1 MNILVI
7 WRLLTVGGVN
17 AGWRNRAIYFK
28 KHGIATDF
36 LYTKDLGGMHMM
48 EDVANVYVM
57 KKKSDIYDLLRKR
70 YDAIIVVD
78 TSQAYDWLSDVGYRG
93 PIIVEARTPELLK
106 LKRNLQGIEKVTP
119 RQFIVPS
126 FYQKRLLSVLS
137 DERAPITVIYNGLD
151 ASFFRLT
158 ECDDVPNKKIVAYVG
173 RLDGRKNWRAFLRI
187 ASLLQKE
194 RDDVECWVIG
204 GQHSVDKEAFET
216 EWKEKQLTSFVK
228 WFPVVPYQ
236 QMPNMYAKIRQSG
249 GCLLATTKVESFGN
263 TFIEAMACGV
273 PVVAPRV
280 SAMPEII
287 VHGKTGYLFREHHTR
302 GAVRAIAEILDD
314 KQQYAHM
321 SEAGRAHV
329 LNRFT
334 IERCAQTYVDLLH
347 NIVGDIH
354 EV

>member
-48 EDVANVYVM
+48 EDVANVYIM

-106 LKRNLQGIEKVTP
+106 LKRNLQGIEKVTL

-151 ASFFRLT
+151 ASFFAR
-158 ECDDVPNKKIVAYVG
+158 
-173 RLDGRKNWRAFLRI
+173 W
-187 ASLLQKE
+187 
-194 RDDVECWVIG
+194 
-204 GQHSVDKEAFET
+204 
-216 EWKEKQLTSFVK
+216 
-228 WFPVVPYQ
+228 
-236 QMPNMYAKIRQSG
+236 
-249 GCLLATTKVESFGN
+249 
-263 TFIEAMACGV
+263 
-273 PVVAPRV
+273 
-280 SAMPEII
+280 SAM
-287 VHGKTGYLFREHHTR
+287 
-302 GAVRAIAEILDD
+302 
-314 KQQYAHM
+314 M
-321 SEAGRAHV
+321 SR
-329 LNRFT
+329 
-334 IERCAQTYVDLLH
+334 IKKLLRTSD
-347 NIVGDIH
+347 G
-354 EV
+354 